1 MMWQVIEHAVKTW
14 VQANAVDATL
24 DLVAL
29 LVWLL
34 AVATWLVWEACP
46 LCKEVSSCVGAL
58 WHFLVA
64 FKQVVWVAAVAGM
77 TYVGACVVCSKC
89 CTAYN
94 LAIKC
99 SL

>member
-1 MMWQVIEHAVKTW
+1 MMWQVIEVAVKTW
-14 VQANAVDATL
+14 IKANVVYVTI
-24 DLVAL
+24 DLIEF

-46 LCKEVSSCVGAL
+46 LCKGVSSCVGAL
-58 WHFLVA
+58 LHFLVA